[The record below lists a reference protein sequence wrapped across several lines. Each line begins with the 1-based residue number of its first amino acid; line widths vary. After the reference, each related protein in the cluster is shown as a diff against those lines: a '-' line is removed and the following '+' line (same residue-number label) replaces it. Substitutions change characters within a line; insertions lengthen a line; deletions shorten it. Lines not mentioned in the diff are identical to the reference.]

1 MSNNQHAKVP
11 DQEPPAGEFVKFSLA
26 NSKGLFFAALI
37 FAALVCVALTA
48 AASKTDR
55 RQQCHAAQP
64 DSSIAACGEII
75 ARGKRE
81 EKRDRIVADINRA
94 SAYRVKGELDLA
106 IADLGKALQLNP
118 KLPRALAERA
128 EIYSAKAISTAQL
141 PIALVPAFAGA

>member
-1 MSNNQHAKVP
+1 MPKYPIRGLPPVNLSNSW
-11 DQEPPAGEFVKFSLA
+11 SLA